1 MTKNILVIAAHPD
14 DEILGC
20 GGTLIKYQKKGYRVK
35 VIFISDGETS
45 RRSTAKNI
53 KMLILRRENQAIKV
67 SELCKF
73 LKPVFLRLP
82 DNQLDRIALL
92 DITKKIENEI
102 TQHQPHIIF
111 THSESDLNIDHRIV
125 HQATMTA
132 CRPYKFKCVKSIYS
146 FEIPSSTEANFT
158 EKKKFFNPNY
168 FFDVEKEIK
177 KKIDA
182 LKVYKQELEKWPH
195 PRSLKN
201 VKLLA
206 NYRGSQSG
214 LKYAEA
220 FNLLRKI
227 K

>member
-35 VIFISDGETS
+35 VIFISDG
-45 RRSTAKNI
+45 
-53 KMLILRRENQAIKV
+53 
-67 SELCKF
+67 
-73 LKPVFLRLP
+73 
-82 DNQLDRIALL
+82 
-92 DITKKIENEI
+92 
-102 TQHQPHIIF
+102 
-111 THSESDLNIDHRIV
+111 DLNIDHRIV

-132 CRPYKFKCVKSIYS
+132 CRPYKFKCVKTIYS

-177 KKIDA
+177 KKIDV